1 MLIQK
6 LRLKQGWSQQQLAEA
21 SGLSTR
27 TIQRIEAGHPASV
40 ETLKSIAAVFEV
52 DFASLSP
59 TPPESPTMS
68 VSPTAR
74 TEKNDLRGNTDF
86 WSESIDLKLTRA
98 GYTKQADKEV
108 TTARGL
114 KGRQL
119 RYAVERRG
127 REHRYWVTVF
137 LKDDRV
143 VLVEAAGDSEHFGA
157 AEATVERSIAT
168 LRVD

>member
-1 MLIQK
+1 MKNSLFA
-6 LRLKQGWSQQQLAEA
+6 LAVTVTAALSALQGC
-21 SGLSTR
+21 
-27 TIQRIEAGHPASV
+27 ASV
-40 ETLKSIAAVFEV
+40 AKLDTPSG
-52 DFASLSP
+52 FATVPHDDTFAYRSLSAKGVVLA
-59 TPPESPTMS
+59 T
-68 VSPTAR
+68 R

-137 LKDDRV
+137 LKNDRV

>member
-1 MLIQK
+1 MKSRFFALALTAASALATLQGCTSVAK
-6 LRLKQGWSQQQLAEA
+6 LDTPSGFATVPHDDTFAYRALSAKGVVLA
-21 SGLSTR
+21 T
-27 TIQRIEAGHPASV
+27 
-40 ETLKSIAAVFEV
+40 
-52 DFASLSP
+52 
-59 TPPESPTMS
+59 
-68 VSPTAR
+68 R

-98 GYTKQADKEV
+98 GYTKQGDVEV
-108 TTARGL
+108 ATARGL

-119 RYAVERRG
+119 RYSVERRG

-143 VLVEAAGDSEHFGA
+143 VLVEAAGDTEHFKA